1 MVKGVE
7 VSRQV
12 KLSADKLIGNEPSR
26 RWSCHLSINGTT
38 GSSSLSFRC
47 ESPIL
52 PAFVQFSDRFSSTDK
67 PLQCGYRV
75 IVGSPM
81 SNNTTKIGFEGDGKP
96 TRHPITTSPTAA
108 GAEKEKRRGLGRLN
122 RLFRSFCLIWGL
134 SFSRSLKIVQV
145 TPMETSAWH

>member
-1 MVKGVE
+1 MVMPFIDQRNNRIRNRIV
-7 VSRQV
+7 VV
-12 KLSADKLIGNEPSR
+12 ILSLRIA
-26 RWSCHLSINGTT
+26 
-38 GSSSLSFRC
+38 
-47 ESPIL
+47 
-52 PAFVQFSDRFSSTDK
+52 SDTVFFTTDK

-75 IVGSPM
+75 IVGSPV
-81 SNNTTKIGFEGDGKP
+81 SNNTAKIGFEGDGKP

-145 TPMETSAWH
+145 TPVETSAWH